1 MTAPVRELRIYHV
14 RAGRVGA
21 LVARFR
27 EATLPLFAQH
37 GIEFEGPWQG
47 ADGATI
53 VYLLRFASA
62 EDRDARLAAFRADPD
77 WQRALAA
84 SEADGP
90 LTDRIEILSL
100 TPLPPR

>member
-1 MTAPVRELRIYHV
+1 MTEPVRELRIYHV
-14 RAGRVGA
+14 LPGRLAA

-27 EATLPLFAQH
+27 DATLPLFARH
-37 GIEFEGPWQG
+37 GIAVEGPWQG
-47 ADGATI
+47 ADGATV
-53 VYLLRFASA
+53 VYLLRFASD

-90 LTDRIEILSL
+90 LTDRIETLPL
-100 TPLPPR
+100 TPLSRR